1 MLKVD
6 NTKELTKVMDFNP
19 MKSYYKF
26 VCLVRDKD
34 YKDGSDRPIL
44 TNKDKQEVLVRTW
57 YVDSQES
64 LAKQLPDMLTLT
76 ELLKCRLYMLTDRKS
91 TVKTLVTMRN
101 MLNVQ
106 LDHFLTQSDVVTAS
120 VKALNKIPSSASS
133 VSESSDKGGHCFLF
147 DVDTKDKYTLE
158 KVVNLCGDYYLATFE
173 TKSGYHVV
181 AKRKFNATNLLKT
194 MNLENVEVKNN
205 AMVLVAMG

>member
-26 VCLVRDKD
+26 VCLIRDKD
-34 YKDGSDRPIL
+34 YKDGSDRPML

-64 LAKQLPDMLTLT
+64 LEKQLPDMLTLT

-106 LDHFLTQSDVVTAS
+106 LDHFLTGSNMVTAS

-133 VSESSDKGGHCFLF
+133 VSDSSDSKVHKWLF
-147 DVDTKDKYTLE
+147 DVDTKDQEVLQT
-158 KVVNLCGDYYLATFE
+158 VVDYCGSSYEATFE

-181 AKRKFNATNLLKT
+181 AKRAFDAHRWVE
-194 MNLENVEVKNN
+194 LEYNNVDVKDN